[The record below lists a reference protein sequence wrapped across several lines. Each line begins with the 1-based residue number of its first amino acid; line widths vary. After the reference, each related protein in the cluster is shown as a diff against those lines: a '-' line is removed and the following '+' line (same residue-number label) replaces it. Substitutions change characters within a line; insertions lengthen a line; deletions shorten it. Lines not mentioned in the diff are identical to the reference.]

1 MSFAEV
7 GWCWEGQG
15 LDPGVDPSILG
26 VGDGCRFFGLTRAN
40 YMFHPNTEFAMQH
53 MAWLE
58 EVTLDIAKWGYQDT
72 ERGGTDHLVD
82 ARPERVV
89 AEAELTSRL
98 SLKYPNITGAFHDDM
113 LGLARREKMTPEQ
126 YAAVYAAVKARNPAL
141 KLWVVVYTHE
151 LEAPEWQDFGQF
163 VDVVC
168 LWIWNA
174 SELPRQDE
182 GIARCQEVFPGKPI
196 MMGAYLRDYPTRAPV
211 PMDMV
216 QVQWESIRR
225 NVQSGALSG
234 YSILSGNLID
244 GHLEQASWIR
254 DFIAAN
260 S

>member
-1 MSFAEV
+1 MRFADV

-53 MAWLE
+53 MAWLD

-72 ERGGTDHLVD
+72 EHGGTDHLVD
-82 ARPERVV
+82 ARPERVR

-126 YAAVYAAVKARNPAL
+126 YAEVYAAVKQHNPDL
-141 KLWVVVYTHE
+141 KLWVVIYTHE
-151 LEAPEWQDFGQF
+151 LDAPEWQDFAQF
-163 VDVVC
+163 IDIVN

-174 SELPRQDE
+174 TELPRQDE
-182 GIARCQEVFPGKPI
+182 GIARCREVFPDKPL
-196 MMGAYLRDYPTRAPV
+196 MMGAYLRDYPTVGPV
-211 PMDMV
+211 PLDMV
-216 QVQWESIRR
+216 KVQWGSILR
-225 NVQSGALSG
+225 NVQSGVLQG

-244 GHLEQASWIR
+244 GQLEQATWIR